1 MHKFIAVEGTDGSG
15 KTSIAKILVD
25 KLNGSYYHNPPER
38 IEHLRALANESPGLL
53 RYHYFLLGNCIA
65 SEEFKEILKASPLV
79 ADKYIYTTAA
89 FHSVILKKP
98 LDPIEGLLSPD
109 WIIYAHADWDVVE
122 SRLAARSRRSK
133 YEEIGF
139 LKEVGREYDRI
150 LDGLPN
156 VIRVNT
162 TSQSAEQAVEEVL
175 SRASLA

>member
-1 MHKFIAVEGTDGSG
+1 MHKFIAVEGADGSG
-15 KTSIAKILVD
+15 KTSIAKILAD
-25 KLNGSYYHNPPER
+25 KLGGSYYHNPPER
-38 IEHLRALANESPGLL
+38 IEYLRSFANESPGFL

-65 SEEFKEILKASPLV
+65 SEEFKEILKVNPLI

-89 FHSVILKKP
+89 FHSAILKRP

-122 SRLAARSRRSK
+122 SRLAARPSRSK

-150 LDGLPN
+150 LGNLPN
-156 VIRVNT
+156 VIRLDT
-162 TSQSAEQAVEEVL
+162 THKSAEEAVEEFL
-175 SRASLA
+175 SRASLT